1 MNFPSPGRARQQSG
15 SAGAQDNSSISPS
28 ADAAAF
34 EQQLRDIAN
43 AGSGVPEQTS
53 AQRVGASRREGLPLT
68 ESDEHEYSTLSHGG
82 SSRAMLVLSVQQPSQ
97 AVWAFAGRSS
107 EPLYS
112 EDVHLVEGLGE
123 ALIKRRVKMRT
134 ARGHIDSLLRF
145 GRWLVKHSKQ
155 GIAERLHDSTLNSD
169 AAAFKES
176 GERGILTALGQLRTF
191 QVAGGVELLPSRPSP
206 FAQDAELI
214 KEYKSTVIN
223 ERKKEAATAYK
234 YGTALGRF
242 SKYLRNNG
250 KPAIAARLH
259 DMSLDEDLVRY
270 EATPGYHPKVRAALA
285 DLRKTL
291 AGDDA
296 VELDGGSR
304 PDSEALAVTGEMR
317 SADAVAPDSVWQRT
331 VSWPE
336 MLPAQGH
343 EQDTPSS
350 VMDQPSPSAYLTR
363 RAGLV
368 GRSADL
374 LYSEDIPL
382 ILGLREALLR
392 GGAAESTARSNVDYL
407 LGFDRWLF
415 ANDRSGIAERLDHEM
430 LDEEI
435 EEFIATGGATNVRT
449 ALAHLRTSQAAGGV
463 ALVAGQ
469 PDPKAHLGDAA
480 LIKQYKEDAAAAGSS
495 KIARTYASV
504 VTDFSHYL
512 REYNRQ
518 SIVARLDENG
528 LDKDESLI
536 KDMDLYRQSGGSR
549 AIRAA
554 LKHLRTGARKP
565 ASLHAEDAPLIS
577 GLENSLIKA
586 KFEKITAQTNVR
598 ILRRF
603 SRWLVANEKLAIAA
617 RLYDKS
623 LDEDAAAFDKSGK
636 RRALTALGHLR
647 ASRSAD
653 GIAPNASRAKTV
665 ANLFHPED
673 AQLVSALEKALVAA
687 KYEQASA
694 QAIARHIRK
703 LSQWLL
709 ANNKPA
715 IAARTGEE
723 SLDKDAAS
731 FKANGGERQIA
742 ASLAHLRASQ
752 SAAGIAPRKPRA
764 ELSPYPEDADLIK
777 DYKAAESRPTARNYA
792 SFLIGFSNYLRQNR
806 KQSITARLSD
816 ESLDE
821 DVETYKRSGGHA
833 KTSAALAH
841 LAKSAAGV
849 RAMELRRTA
858 DKLRRTMHH

>member
-1 MNFPSPGRARQQSG
+1 MNFPSPGRALQQSG
-15 SAGAQDNSSISPS
+15 SAGAQDSSSISPS
-28 ADAAAF
+28 ANAAAF
-34 EQQLRDIAN
+34 EQQLREITN
-43 AGSGVPEQTS
+43 AGSGVPEQTA
-53 AQRVGASRREGLPLT
+53 AQRVGASRHEGLPLT
-68 ESDEHEYSTLSHGG
+68 ETDEHEYSTPSHGG
-82 SSRAMLVLSVQQPSQ
+82 SSRAMLVPSVQQPSQ

-112 EDVHLVEGLGE
+112 EDVHLVEGLRE
-123 ALIKRRVKMRT
+123 ALIKRRFKVRT
-134 ARGHIDSLLRF
+134 ARGHVDSLLRF

-155 GIAERLHDSTLNSD
+155 GIAGRLHDNTLNSD
-169 AAAFKES
+169 AVAFKES
-176 GERGILTALGQLRTF
+176 GERGILTALG
-191 QVAGGVELLPSRPSP
+191 
-206 FAQDAELI
+206 
-214 KEYKSTVIN
+214 
-223 ERKKEAATAYK
+223 
-234 YGTALGRF
+234 
-242 SKYLRNNG
+242 
-250 KPAIAARLH
+250 
-259 DMSLDEDLVRY
+259 
-270 EATPGYHPKVRAALA
+270 
-285 DLRKTL
+285 
-291 AGDDA
+291 
-296 VELDGGSR
+296 
-304 PDSEALAVTGEMR
+304 
-317 SADAVAPDSVWQRT
+317 
-331 VSWPE
+331 
-336 MLPAQGH
+336 
-343 EQDTPSS
+343 
-350 VMDQPSPSAYLTR
+350 
-363 RAGLV
+363 
-368 GRSADL
+368 
-374 LYSEDIPL
+374 
-382 ILGLREALLR
+382 
-392 GGAAESTARSNVDYL
+392 
-407 LGFDRWLF
+407 
-415 ANDRSGIAERLDHEM
+415 
-430 LDEEI
+430 
-435 EEFIATGGATNVRT
+435 
-449 ALAHLRTSQAAGGV
+449 HLRTSHAAGGV
-463 ALVAGQ
+463 APVAGQ
-469 PDPKAHLGDAA
+469 PDLKAYPDDAA
-480 LIKQYKEDAAAAGSS
+480 LIKQYEEDATAAGSS
-495 KIARTYASV
+495 KIARIYAGV
-504 VTDFSHYL
+504 MTDFSHYL
-512 REYNRQ
+512 RENNRQ
-518 SIVARLDENG
+518 SIIARLDEDG

-536 KDMDLYRQSGGSR
+536 EDMDLYRQSGGSR

-577 GLENSLIKA
+577 GLENSLIQA

-603 SRWLVANEKLAIAA
+603 SRWLVANQKLAIAA
-617 RLYDKS
+617 RLYDQS

-665 ANLFHPED
+665 AKLFHPED

-687 KYEQASA
+687 RYEEASA

-731 FKANGGERQIA
+731 FKANGGEQQIT

-792 SFLIGFSNYLRQNR
+792 PFLIGFSNYLRQNQ
-806 KQSITARLSD
+806 KQSIAARLSD

-821 DVETYKRSGGHA
+821 DVETYRRSGGHA

>member
-1 MNFPSPGRARQQSG
+1 MNFPSHGRALQQSG
-15 SAGAQDNSSISPS
+15 SVGAQDNSSVSPS

-34 EQQLRDIAN
+34 EQQLGEIAD

-53 AQRVGASRREGLPLT
+53 ARLVGAWRSEGLPLT
-68 ESDEHEYSTLSHGG
+68 DTDEHEYSTLSHGG
-82 SSRAMLVLSVQQPSQ
+82 SSRAMLVPSVQQPSQ

-107 EPLYS
+107 EPLYF
-112 EDVHLVEGLGE
+112 EDVPLVEALRA
-123 ALIKRRVKMRT
+123 ALIKRGFKERT
-134 ARGHIDSLLRF
+134 AKGHVDSLLRF
-145 GRWLVKHSKQ
+145 GRWLVQHSKQ

-176 GERGILTALGQLRTF
+176 GERGILTALGHLRTS
-191 QVAGGVELLPSRPSP
+191 QVAGGVELIPSRASP
-206 FAQDAELI
+206 CAQDAELI
-214 KEYKSTVIN
+214 KEYRSTVIN

-242 SKYLRNNG
+242 SKYLRNNA
-250 KPAIAARLH
+250 KSAIAARLH
-259 DMSLDEDLVRY
+259 DNSLDEDLMRY
-270 EATPGYHPKVRAALA
+270 EATPGYHPKVRAALT

-296 VELDGGSR
+296 VELDGGIR
-304 PDSEALAVTGEMR
+304 PDSEAAAVTGEMW
-317 SADAVAPDSVWQRT
+317 SADAVAPDSVWHRT
-331 VSWPE
+331 VGWPE

-343 EQDTPSS
+343 EQDAPSS
-350 VMDQPSPSAYLTR
+350 VMDQPSPSAYLAPQ
-363 RAGLV
+363 AGQV

-382 ILGLREALLR
+382 ILELREALLR
-392 GGAAESTARSNVDYL
+392 CGAAESTARSNVDYL

-415 ANDRSGIAERLDHEM
+415 GNDRPAMAERLDHEM

-435 EEFIATGGATNVRT
+435 EEFIAKGGATNVRT

-463 ALVAGQ
+463 APVAGQ
-469 PDPKAHLGDAA
+469 PDLKAYPDDAA
-480 LIKQYKEDAAAAGSS
+480 RIKQYKEDAAAAGTS

-504 VTDFSHYL
+504 MTDFSHYL
-512 REYNRQ
+512 RENNRQ
-518 SIVARLDENG
+518 SIAARLDEDG
-528 LDKDESLI
+528 LDKDQSLI
-536 KDMDLYRQSGGSR
+536 EDMDLYRQSGGSR

-554 LKHLRTGARKP
+554 LNHLRTGGRKP
-565 ASLHAEDAPLIS
+565 ASLHAEDASLIS
-577 GLENSLIKA
+577 ALENALIKA
-586 KFEKITAQTNVR
+586 NFEKITAQTNGR

-603 SRWLVANEKLAIAA
+603 SRWLFANEKLAIAA

-623 LDEDAAAFDKSGK
+623 LDKDAAAFDKSGK
-636 RRALTALGHLR
+636 RRALTALAHLR
-647 ASRSAD
+647 ASQAAD

-687 KYEQASA
+687 RYEEASA

-731 FKANGGERQIA
+731 FKANGGEQQIT

-792 SFLIGFSNYLRQNR
+792 PFLIGFSNYLRQNH
-806 KQSITARLSD
+806 KQSIAARLSD

-849 RAMELRRTA
+849 RAVELRRTA
-858 DKLRRTMHH
+858 DKLRRTMHQ